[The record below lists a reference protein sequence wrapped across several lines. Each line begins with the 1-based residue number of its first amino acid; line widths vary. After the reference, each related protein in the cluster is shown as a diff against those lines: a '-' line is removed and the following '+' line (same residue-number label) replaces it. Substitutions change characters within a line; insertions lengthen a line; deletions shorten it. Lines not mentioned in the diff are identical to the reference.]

1 MTDRKIIQL
10 VSAGSPAVL
19 VALCDDGSAWLRTLD
34 STEQPW
40 LPLPPIPA
48 PGTEKVPEARPGNMG
63 QRWEAADD
71 EHLRRLWS
79 EHGKLCSEIAAIM
92 ERSEGAIVARLAHLK
107 LFADRESAR
116 EADRAR
122 RAARNAVMPPAYG

>member
-19 VALCDDGSAWLRTLD
+19 VALCDDGSAWQRTLD

-40 LPLPPIPA
+40 RALPPIPS
-48 PGTEKVPEARPGNMG
+48 PGAERVSEARPGNMG

-71 EHLRRLWS
+71 EHLRRLWG

-92 ERSEGAIVARLAHLK
+92 ARSEGAIVARLAHLK

-122 RAARNAVMPPAYG
+122 RAARNAVMPPA